1 VKALVYSETG
11 ASVDTVLVDGRVVVE
26 QGRVTTVDEGRIYA
40 RAQEAADRQRE
51 RAADAWALAG
61 RLAPYV
67 AAACRGA
74 VATTLPINRFAAPTP
89 QA

>member
-1 VKALVYSETG
+1 
-11 ASVDTVLVDGRVVVE
+11 
-26 QGRVTTVDEGRIYA
+26 
-40 RAQEAADRQRE
+40 
-51 RAADAWALAG
+51 
-61 RLAPYV
+61 V

>member
-1 VKALVYSETG
+1 
-11 ASVDTVLVDGRVVVE
+11 
-26 QGRVTTVDEGRIYA
+26 VTTVDEARIYA

-67 AAACRGA
+67 ATACRGA
-74 VATTLPINRFAAPTP
+74 VATPLPINRFAALPS
-89 QA
+89 AR

>member
-1 VKALVYSETG
+1 V
-11 ASVDTVLVDGRVVVE
+11 VLER
-26 QGRVTTVDEGRIYA
+26 GRVTTVDEDKIYA
-40 RAQEAADRQRE
+40 RVQEAADRHRE

-74 VATTLPINRFAAPTP
+74 VTAPLPINRFAAPLPT
-89 QA
+89 A

>member
-1 VKALVYSETG
+1 
-11 ASVDTVLVDGRVVVE
+11 
-26 QGRVTTVDEGRIYA
+26 VDEALIYA

-74 VATTLPINRFAAPTP
+74 VAATLPINRFAAPTP

>member
-1 VKALVYSETG
+1 
-11 ASVDTVLVDGRVVVE
+11 VDTVLVDGRVVLD
-26 QGRVTTVDEGRIYA
+26 QGRVTSVDETKIYA
-40 RAQEAADRQRE
+40 RAQEAADRHRE

-74 VATTLPINRFAAPTP
+74 VTTPLPINRFAAPTP
-89 QA
+89 TS